1 MFYYRNARVHQP
13 DKNGLTKTHAMIVYG
28 LSPLD
33 HNGPQEIRST
43 DLNHFFF
50 YTENLNIPAG
60 EKLSSALNS
69 VGVLIFIKEQS
80 SGHIVISGC

>member
-1 MFYYRNARVHQP
+1 MIIMFYYRNARVHQP

-50 YTENLNIPAG
+50 LHWKFEYPCRGKALV
-60 EKLSSALNS
+60 SS
-69 VGVLIFIKEQS
+69 
-80 SGHIVISGC
+80 